1 MPPDAM
7 PPAALP
13 PGANDLAGTTA
24 AGAIY
29 DLGYRRYDGPRLG
42 RWHAIST
49 LFWSSLRAAFGMG
62 RSGRAKIVPW
72 GLAAFALIP
81 ALVSVAIVALI
92 GEGIAPFTYD
102 NYLWQVQITFAIFV
116 AAQAPELVNGDMR
129 HRVLALY
136 FSHPLERLDY
146 AAAKLG
152 ALVAALLLLALTP
165 QLVLFVG
172 NLLASTDVVAGLR
185 DEIGALPQI
194 LGTSL
199 LYAVTLAAIGIA
211 IAAFTPRRAYAT
223 GAIIAFFLVTGA
235 VSTILGEATRG
246 SLSDWAPLID
256 PFALIDGTRDWLLG
270 ATIDDSP
277 VRGSNVPLPIFGGV
291 LAALVAIAVGVIAL
305 RYRRVEA

>member
-1 MPPDAM
+1 MPPDAL
-7 PPAALP
+7 PPAPL
-13 PGANDLAGTTA
+13 GAASTPAT
-24 AGAIY
+24 GAIY

-42 RWHAIST
+42 RWHAVST
-49 LFWSSLRAAFGMG
+49 LFWASLRAAFGMG

-72 GLAAFALIP
+72 GLVVFALIP
-81 ALVSVAIVALI
+81 ALVAVAIIALV
-92 GEGIAPFTYD
+92 GEGISPFTYD
-102 NYLWQVQITFAIFV
+102 NYLWQVQITFALFV

-172 NLLASTDVVAGLR
+172 NLLTSTDVVAGLR
-185 DEIGALPQI
+185 DQAGALPQI
-194 LGTSL
+194 IGTSL
-199 LYAVTLAAIGIA
+199 LYAVTLSAIGIA

-270 ATIDDSP
+270 DSIDESP
-277 VRGSNVPLPIFGGV
+277 VSGSSVPLPIYGGV
-291 LAALVAIAVGVIAL
+291 LAAVVAIGLAVIAL
-305 RYRRVEA
+305 RYQRVEA

>member
-1 MPPDAM
+1 MPPDAL
-7 PPAALP
+7 PPAPL
-13 PGANDLAGTTA
+13 GAASTPAT
-24 AGAIY
+24 GAIY

-42 RWHAIST
+42 RWHAVST
-49 LFWSSLRAAFGMG
+49 LFWASLRAAFGMG

-72 GLAAFALIP
+72 GLAVFALIP
-81 ALVSVAIVALI
+81 ALVAVAIIALV
-92 GEGIAPFTYD
+92 GEGISPFTYD
-102 NYLWQVQITFAIFV
+102 NYLWQVQITFALFV

-146 AAAKLG
+146 AAAKLC

-172 NLLASTDVVAGLR
+172 NLLTSTDVVAGLR
-185 DEIGALPQI
+185 DQAGALPQI
-194 LGTSL
+194 IGTSL
-199 LYAVTLAAIGIA
+199 LYAVTLSAIGIA

-270 ATIDDSP
+270 DSIDESP
-277 VRGSNVPLPIFGGV
+277 VSGSSVPLPIYGGV
-291 LAALVAIAVGVIAL
+291 LAAVVAIGLAVIAL
-305 RYRRVEA
+305 RYQRVEA

>member
-7 PPAALP
+7 PPAPL
-13 PGANDLAGTTA
+13 GVAGTPAT
-24 AGAIY
+24 GAIY

-42 RWHAIST
+42 RWHAVST
-49 LFWSSLRAAFGMG
+49 LFWASLRAAFGMG

-72 GLAAFALIP
+72 GLAVFALIP
-81 ALVSVAIVALI
+81 ALVAVAIIALV
-92 GEGIAPFTYD
+92 GEGISPFTYD
-102 NYLWQVQITFAIFV
+102 NYLWQVQITFALFV

-172 NLLASTDVVAGLR
+172 NLLTSTDVVAGLR
-185 DEIGALPQI
+185 DQAGALPQI
-194 LGTSL
+194 IGTSL

-270 ATIDDSP
+270 ASIDESP
-277 VRGSNVPLPIFGGV
+277 VSGSSVPLPIFGGV
-291 LAALVAIAVGVIAL
+291 LAAVVAIGLAVIAL
-305 RYRRVEA
+305 RYQRVEA